1 MNTELALS
9 PGLLASLA
17 LARPPRVLLLRH
29 ADREAIAPG
38 DSGEHTPLTA
48 LGEDR
53 ASVLRRELGAGPD
66 WALSSPLLRCTRTAE
81 LLGARPEP
89 SALLGAPGPFVVDRK
104 RGGQVFKEHG
114 TPAVVRGQIAGETW
128 GCMRALESG
137 TRALLDELREQLR
150 ARTGTGV
157 AISHDAIIMP
167 VIAHVTGERFTDD
180 WLAPLDGAVLTTS
193 GLIWRGRVHEV
204 SRC

>member
-1 MNTELALS
+1 MNAEHALS

-29 ADREAIAPG
+29 TDREAIAAG

-48 LGEDR
+48 LGEQR
-53 ASVLRRELGAGPD
+53 AASLCQELGAAPD
-66 WALSSPLLRCTRTAE
+66 WALSSPLLRCTRTVE

-89 SALLGAPGPFVVDRK
+89 SVLLGAPGPFVVDRQ
-104 RGGQVFKEHG
+104 RGAQVFEEHG

-128 GCMRALESG
+128 GCMRELESG
-137 TRALLDELREQLR
+137 VRALLDELLAKLH
-150 ARTGTGV
+150 ARGGTGA
-157 AISHDAIIMP
+157 AISHDSIVMP

-180 WLAPLDGAVLTTS
+180 WLAPLDGAVITTS
-193 GLIWRGRVHEV
+193 GLIWRGHLHEV